1 MKMSSPTLI
10 FKKAPIV
17 SLQGQPV
24 LLFNGQQQ
32 SLLEALEI
40 KKVRV
45 FSECRSGFCGACK
58 TKVLSGSVTYFTE
71 PLAALSADEC
81 LPCCCVPES
90 DLNLALSPKGADTV
104 VHPQALNARAK
115 AVLVD

>member
-1 MKMSSPTLI
+1 MSSPTLI

-40 KKVRV
+40 KKIRI

-58 TKVLSGSVTYFTE
+58 TKVLSGNVQYFSE
-71 PLAALSADEC
+71 PLAALEEDEC
-81 LPCCCVPES
+81 LPCCCIPEA
-90 DLNLALSPKGADTV
+90 DLDLALNPTGAESV
-104 VHPQALNARAK
+104 LRPNAVNAK
-115 AVLVD
+115 AEQVLID